1 MEPIER
7 ELRDAMRA
15 EVDGTQ
21 SSDALDTILARTRPA
36 NRRGALGAR
45 RWFVV
50 GGASLAAAATI
61 TAVVLLAEGTL
72 STSSRP
78 KPPVSST
85 VTHQDVTVAVYY
97 TGPGAD
103 LTSPS
108 DDRLYLERRTV
119 PGTGSIGFDAVHAL
133 LTMPPQDPDYN
144 NLWTS
149 LSEQPDPV
157 DVKSVTHQA
166 GVIDVE
172 LTAAP
177 AGDYE
182 SLSGQAPPGAL
193 VVQQLVYTVQAAL
206 DSSDPVV
213 VGVNGRPVDRLWLT
227 PSDPATA
234 AADPLTVLTPLQFTS
249 PAQGETVSG
258 PVTIRGFAAT
268 FEGNVPWV
276 IRHDG
281 QVVRQGA
288 EIAGAAGV
296 AEPFSFT
303 VDLPPGDYTVR
314 TWESSMET
322 GKLMYQ
328 DTKDFTVQ

>member
-103 LTSPS
+103 LTSPP
-108 DDRLYLERRTV
+108 T
-119 PGTGSIGFDAVHAL
+119 TGC
-133 LTMPPQDPDYN
+133 
-144 NLWTS
+144 TS
-149 LSEQPDPV
+149 SGAPSP
-157 DVKSVTHQA
+157 
-166 GVIDVE
+166 
-172 LTAAP
+172 AP
-177 AGDYE
+177 AA
-182 SLSGQAPPGAL
+182 SGSTPCTRCSRCHPR
-193 VVQQLVYTVQAAL
+193 TRTTTTC
-206 DSSDPVV
+206 
-213 VGVNGRPVDRLWLT
+213 GRP
-227 PSDPATA
+227 
-234 AADPLTVLTPLQFTS
+234 
-249 PAQGETVSG
+249 
-258 PVTIRGFAAT
+258 
-268 FEGNVPWV
+268 
-276 IRHDG
+276 
-281 QVVRQGA
+281 
-288 EIAGAAGV
+288 
-296 AEPFSFT
+296 
-303 VDLPPGDYTVR
+303 
-314 TWESSMET
+314 
-322 GKLMYQ
+322 
-328 DTKDFTVQ
+328 